1 MDEKKVLY
9 ARIRQQDKH
18 IYYLLS
24 VIEELEMK
32 IEMVGDIVDQPDGSG
47 LVELDT
53 DEEGR
58 QYLMQLGF
66 EVILRRGMDSLKKE
80 QPISHSCRSDG
91 VCKCEQPTKEEILG
105 KVFDAVYAQYPNKE
119 WQRLSDAELFILS
132 QQCDLNHILGLI
144 DYGRTIEAKLKEKNA

>member
-9 ARIRQQDKH
+9 TRIRQQDKH

-32 IEMVGDIVDQPDGSG
+32 IEMVGDVVDQPDGSG

-80 QPISHSCRSDG
+80 QYQKDR
-91 VCKCEQPTKEEILG
+91 
-105 KVFDAVYAQYPNKE
+105 NK
-119 WQRLSDAELFILS
+119 
-132 QQCDLNHILGLI
+132 
-144 DYGRTIEAKLKEKNA
+144 